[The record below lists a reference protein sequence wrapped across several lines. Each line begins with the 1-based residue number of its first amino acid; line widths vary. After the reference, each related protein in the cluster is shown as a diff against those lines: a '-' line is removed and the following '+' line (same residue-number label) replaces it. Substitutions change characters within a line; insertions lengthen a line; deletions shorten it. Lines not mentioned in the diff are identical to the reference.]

1 MSERK
6 QDINEAEEL
15 NSDAEADAVKREI
28 ECEMQD
34 QDPLV
39 PESVA
44 TAVSRPMVATS
55 LKFLFIGLLIFAV
68 IIFISGFIRY
78 SELQNDKRSLQ
89 EQIAEKEESIE
100 ESEYLL
106 GVPITDKD
114 YIIRIAKEKLGLFLP
129 DEIVYYSDL
138 ND

>member
-1 MSERK
+1 MH
-6 QDINEAEEL
+6 EAEEL